1 MTRRGLAHRR
11 ALLRLI
17 FLLALFTVSG
27 YAMPPALSAR
37 QITERVAQHERQQ
50 TSRLAGYRSLR
61 HYSIE
66 YHGFG
71 RQLRATMDAEMRY
84 DAIAGKSFRIVSQSG
99 SGALCNR
106 VLKRALE
113 SEVAASKDRAATA
126 LTSANYHF
134 RVAGADTVNGRDA
147 YMLDVDPLT
156 PNKFLYRGR
165 IWVDASEFAVLKMEV
180 EPGKNPSFWISHT
193 AIHHINA
200 KAGDFWLPKRNQSTS
215 KVRIGGTATLTI
227 DYGTYQTLQRS
238 AGQIIPSL
246 NGRTAQRRN

>member
-1 MTRRGLAHRR
+1 MTRRAPAHRQALSCLI
-11 ALLRLI
+11 ALLV
-17 FLLALFTVSG
+17 LLTAPG
-27 YAMPPALSAR
+27 CAEHPALSAG
-37 QITERVAQHERQQ
+37 QIAERVAQHERQQ
-50 TSRLAGYRSLR
+50 ASRLAGYRSLR

-71 RQLRATMDAEMRY
+71 RELRATMDAEIRY

-126 LTSANYHF
+126 LTSVNYRF
-134 RVAGADTVNGRDA
+134 RAAGADTVDGREA

-165 IWVDASEFAVLKMEV
+165 IWVDAKEFAVLKMDV
-180 EPGKNPSFWISHT
+180 EPGRNPSFWISHT
-193 AIHHINA
+193 VIHHVNA
-200 KAGDFWLPKRNQSTS
+200 KAGDFWLPERNQSTS
-215 KVRIGGTATLTI
+215 KVRIGGAATLTI

-238 AGQIIPSL
+238 VGQMIPPL
-246 NGRTAQRRN
+246 NGQTSQRGN